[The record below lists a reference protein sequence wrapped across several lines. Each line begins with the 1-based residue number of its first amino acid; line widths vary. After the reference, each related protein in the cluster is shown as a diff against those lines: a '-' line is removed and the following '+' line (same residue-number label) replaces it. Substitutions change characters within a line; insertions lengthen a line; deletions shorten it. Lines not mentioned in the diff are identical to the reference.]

1 MYDTYN
7 DAISV
12 TIIWVFKPQI
22 ITMRIAFFCHFSLYI
37 PHCTYH
43 IVHTTLYIPHCRII
57 YEYFQGHVE
66 STSLAGNIAD
76 LLGISDNI
84 RCHSFSGND

>member
-22 ITMRIAFFCHFSLYI
+22 ITMRISLFCHFS
-37 PHCTYH
+37 
-43 IVHTTLYIPHCRII
+43 LYIPHCRII
-57 YEYFQGHVE
+57 YEYLQGHVE